1 MTGAVPPCR
10 GEQKS
15 ASTEKP
21 PPFWSSDEQVFGV
34 LAAIATL
41 LGLAWLMSVLGSAA
55 VAVAISL
62 AVPVAL
68 GVLVGVF
75 ARSASAVIMIGLLL
89 GAIGIVVAG
98 LWTLECVGVFCGAI
112 YAVIAFGPGLCAG
125 LIVLGL
131 RRRRAWHHRHGKR
144 WLGPLLIVV
153 PLSVHAVE
161 RAWPA
166 VHAPE
171 HILEVREFAAPVER
185 VFGQSLAFGASP
197 ASPWEAIHAPL
208 PRNAIGR
215 ASAVGDV
222 KSMVFDK
229 GVITVRV
236 SAVEPGRRLVAEV
249 IEQTIERRALLLSTV
264 TVTCE
269 PIGPERTR
277 VMLRLDFVPCM
288 GPRWYWRP
296 FERWFGGI
304 AFDAVFDAWER
315 EVCEPVAT
323 PGG

>member
-1 MTGAVPPCR
+1 MALPLF
-10 GEQKS
+10 ES
-15 ASTEKP
+15 AP
-21 PPFWSSDEQVFGV
+21 
-34 LAAIATL
+34 
-41 LGLAWLMSVLGSAA
+41 
-55 VAVAISL
+55 VAVAITVV
-62 AVPVAL
+62 VPATI
-68 GVLVGVF
+68 GVMAGAF
-75 ARSASAVIMIGLLL
+75 ARSASMLLMIGMVC
-89 GAIGIVVAG
+89 AGITVVVAG
-98 LWTLECVGVFCGAI
+98 MLSSSLAGVFCGTI
-112 YAVIAFGPGLCAG
+112 YAVVAFMPGLCAG

-131 RRRRAWHHRHGKR
+131 RRRRAWHRRLDRR
-144 WLGPLLIVV
+144 WLGPLLVVV
-153 PLSVHAVE
+153 PLAVHAVE

-197 ASPWEAIHAPL
+197 ASPWEAIQAPL
-208 PRNAIGR
+208 PRNASGR

-229 GVITVRV
+229 GVITVHV

-304 AFDAVFDAWER
+304 AFDALFDAWER
-315 EVCEPVAT
+315 EVCEPLTT